1 MNLLDGCG
9 NGLFVGDSFPCKR
22 WFLRNLS
29 FQEFSCVI
37 MYEEKINGSRYLIHE
52 RFFLSNSTR
61 IDGGKN
67 VINAPK
73 N

>member
-1 MNLLDGCG
+1 
-9 NGLFVGDSFPCKR
+9 
-22 WFLRNLS
+22 
-29 FQEFSCVI
+29 
-37 MYEEKINGSRYLIHE
+37 MYEEKINGSGYLVHE

-67 VINAPK
+67 VISTPK